1 MQKAERG
8 GSGHGEK
15 DKKPT
20 LRPTEVTPQ
29 LEVEQVLQSSRQAPI
44 IFLYLLHFKNEV
56 EQVQK
61 NDGCSL
67 AGFLASK
74 HKHVADITCTL
85 MNLQYTHAHTY
96 THTHTLVA

>member
-29 LEVEQVLQSSRQAPI
+29 LEVEQV
-44 IFLYLLHFKNEV
+44 
-56 EQVQK
+56 QK
-61 NDGCSL
+61 NDGCSS
-67 AGFLASK
+67 AGYLASK

-85 MNLQYTHAHTY
+85 MNLQYTHTHTH
-96 THTHTLVA
+96 THTHTQHTHTLVARRRNAL